1 MGTVHAV
8 EANPQK
14 AGASVGYIPAPSM
27 VQPPVAGQPPPAQ
40 QEPPPQ
46 KEDDGPGTFEDLHK
60 ACKDMF
66 PTPFDGAKIMINK
79 GLSNHFQVSH
89 TFTMSNVSPAGYRF
103 GCTYVG
109 TNQPSPTEAYPV
121 LLGELSP
128 SGDMNAN
135 IIHQV
140 TQNLRTKFVA
150 QIQGGKWVATQFQN
164 DYKGKDYTAS
174 FAAMNPNFLNDSGI
188 YVGQYLQNVTKSL
201 ALGAEVFYQR
211 DKQLPGHQIAV
222 LTLAGKYTGT
232 NCQAGCNLTPGAG
245 GLHLSYHHKLDKQVQ
260 MGVELETSL
269 RMRESVATFGYQVD
283 SEDGST
289 TFKAQADTNWCVGA
303 TLEKKLLPM
312 PFSLI
317 LSGFANHP
325 KSSYRFGIG
334 FMVG

>member
-60 ACKDMF
+60 ACK
-66 PTPFDGAKIMINK
+66 
-79 GLSNHFQVSH
+79 
-89 TFTMSNVSPAGYRF
+89 
-103 GCTYVG
+103 
-109 TNQPSPTEAYPV
+109 
-121 LLGELSP
+121 
-128 SGDMNAN
+128 
-135 IIHQV
+135 
-140 TQNLRTKFVA
+140 
-150 QIQGGKWVATQFQN
+150 
-164 DYKGKDYTAS
+164 
-174 FAAMNPNFLNDSGI
+174 
-188 YVGQYLQNVTKSL
+188 
-201 ALGAEVFYQR
+201 
-211 DKQLPGHQIAV
+211 
-222 LTLAGKYTGT
+222 GT
-232 NCQAGCNLTPGAG
+232 NCQAGFNLTPGAG